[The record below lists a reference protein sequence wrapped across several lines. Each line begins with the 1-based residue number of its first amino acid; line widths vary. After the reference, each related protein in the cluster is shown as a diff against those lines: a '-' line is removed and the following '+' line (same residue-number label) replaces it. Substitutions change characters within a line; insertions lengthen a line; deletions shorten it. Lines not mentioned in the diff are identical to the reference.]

1 MKHFKIGNRILAL
14 LMTALMMFG
23 GSTSAFAAESASNY
37 AVKSASEDSEIMPL
51 DAQYW
56 TNDIKPGSSGSCTF
70 YLDSYI
76 GFTKTLHITV
86 YQRGTLADG
95 SKPSGN
101 VKCQVFRADGSHFGT
116 YDLNVGDYATYSH
129 TLPSSG
135 AYTLRVTNSA
145 NVTVSVK
152 VQWT

>member
-56 TNDIKPGSSGSCTF
+56 TNDIKPGSSEHNKSIIRIKHSKTNKAPIGASVQYTRI
-70 YLDSYI
+70 LYI
-76 GFTKTLHITV
+76 
-86 YQRGTLADG
+86 
-95 SKPSGN
+95 
-101 VKCQVFRADGSHFGT
+101 
-116 YDLNVGDYATYSH
+116 
-129 TLPSSG
+129 
-135 AYTLRVTNSA
+135 LRLSNICIF
-145 NVTVSVK
+145 
-152 VQWT
+152 